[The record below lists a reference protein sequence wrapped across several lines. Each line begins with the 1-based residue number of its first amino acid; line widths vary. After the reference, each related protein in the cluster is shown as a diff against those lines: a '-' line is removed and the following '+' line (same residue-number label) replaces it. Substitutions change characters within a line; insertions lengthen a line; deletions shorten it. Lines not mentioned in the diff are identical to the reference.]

1 MIATTLW
8 KDEASRE
15 DAVYKNAFRRRR
27 FAGFLALVDDVLRE
41 RGRCRVLD
49 LGGGVSYWLGL
60 EDAWRDRPLHVTL
73 VNLEQEAVPDARF
86 ESRAGD
92 ACHLPDQPDG
102 AFDIVH
108 SNSVIEHV
116 GTWSDKAR
124 MAAEVRR
131 LAPRYFVQ
139 TPNYWFPIEPHFRT
153 AAIHWLPRPW
163 RREMVLR
170 KARGFYPRATSLMEA
185 DTILRDAALLDA
197 HEMSALFP
205 DARIARERFCGL
217 TKSLIAIR

>member
-1 MIATTLW
+1 MTSLALP
-8 KDEASRE
+8 KDDTARE
-15 DAVYKNAFRRRR
+15 DAVYRNAFRRRR
-27 FAGFLALVDDVLRE
+27 FAAFLALVDDVVRE

-60 EDAWRDRPLHVTL
+60 EQAWRDRPVHVTL
-73 VNLEQEAVPDARF
+73 VNLASEPVPDGRF
-86 ESRAGD
+86 ESLAGD
-92 ACHLPDQPDG
+92 ACSLPDYPDD

-116 GTWSDKAR
+116 GSWSNKKR

-153 AAIHWLPRPW
+153 PAIHWLPRPW
-163 RREMVLR
+163 QRRLVMRSALGFHPRAESLDEADRILADASLLDGREM
-170 KARGFYPRATSLMEA
+170 AE
-185 DTILRDAALLDA
+185 
-197 HEMSALFP
+197 LFP
-205 DARIARERFCGL
+205 DGRILRERFCGL